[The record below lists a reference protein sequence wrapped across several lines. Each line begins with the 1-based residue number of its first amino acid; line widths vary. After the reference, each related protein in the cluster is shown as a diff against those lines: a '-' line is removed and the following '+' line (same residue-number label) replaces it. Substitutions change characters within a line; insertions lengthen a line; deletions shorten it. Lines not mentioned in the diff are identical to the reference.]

1 MHIVLINLLFKSQSF
16 KLRND
21 SKEKCLGKS
30 LLKLLYTEK
39 PNCTP
44 SKKDLF
50 QGKIWHQNKITFFQ
64 SPLGKEWFVRMK
76 SYFLA

>member
-50 QGKIWHQNKITFFQ
+50 TGENMAPKQNHIFSITFGQ
-64 SPLGKEWFVRMK
+64 RMVR
-76 SYFLA
+76 